1 MTADSTREALP
12 RKQSVSPRVS
22 PLLMVRM
29 LQVVVWLLVVSGPLA
44 AVLLATQVSALGGR
58 LETVEGQAAVELPPD
73 TTGVEGFAELFIA
86 AFLGAGEG
94 SPESLAPFLDKPRLD
109 GVADGSWFA
118 TRTAS
123 LGARE
128 IGPGYF
134 AVTVSAEVVA
144 ADEESDEPNV
154 WVPVGTLFYSVGVA
168 ESETG
173 WAVTGLPTLIAA
185 PTRAVPPELLLG
197 HLDGLD
203 GAPGLEEMLHRF
215 LAAYLTGD
223 GELARYMAPD
233 SRIARVQPPP
243 FVSVEVLKAGFIDAP
258 DGTQQV
264 AIVLR
269 ATDAADRVQ
278 LLEYALTVEQR
289 DGRWEVSELLPAP
302 TLASHE
308 DD

>member
-1 MTADSTREALP
+1 MTADGTSETLP
-12 RKQSVSPRVS
+12 RKQGVWHRVS
-22 PLLMVRM
+22 PLFTVRM
-29 LQVVVWLLVVSGPLA
+29 LQVVLWLLVVSGPLA
-44 AVLLATQVSALGGR
+44 AALLATQVSALGDR
-58 LETVEGQAAVELPPD
+58 LDTAVGQAAVKLPPD

-94 SPESLAPFLDKPRLD
+94 SRESLAPFLDNPPLD
-109 GVADGSWFA
+109 GTADGSWFA
-118 TRTAS
+118 TRTTS
-123 LGARE
+123 LGARQ

-134 AVTVSAEVVA
+134 AVTVAAEVVA
-144 ADEESDEPNV
+144 ADDELEEPTV

-168 ESETG
+168 ETETG
-173 WAVTGLPTLIAA
+173 WAVTGLPTLIAP
-185 PTRAVPPELLLG
+185 PTRTVPPELLVG
-197 HLDGLD
+197 RLDGLD
-203 GAPGLEEMLHRF
+203 GAPGLEEMVPRF

-223 GELARYMAPD
+223 GELARYTAPA
-233 SRIARVQPPP
+233 SRIVAVQPPP

-258 DGTQQV
+258 AGSQQV
-264 AIVLR
+264 AMGVR
-269 ATDAADRVQ
+269 ATDAAGRVQ